1 MWETIIQFFIDNQ
14 SSIIVS
20 LLIGAVFFIL
30 GPLGLWFSGKK
41 VKREKINKAK
51 AEFLDLIE
59 SMLVNNEKFSRSKV
73 LTLFRAIERQNGIN
87 LESDSDIENL
97 LEDLSL
103 RFARSKHLSAEQKD
117 NYAIKID
124 ELINEINKSDENET
138 KQESI
143 LTREREIPKSIK
155 SIIADLKSES
165 ENLNSEKLSETVEKL
180 EKYHKRPSGD
190 PFLLT
195 MRIIKEKPKLFLGVM
210 VFYVIVIVLL
220 LSFDILK

>member
-1 MWETIIQFFIDNQ
+1 MWESIKQFFIDNQ
-14 SSIIVS
+14 SSIVVS
-20 LLIGAVFFIL
+20 LIIGAIFFIL

-59 SMLVNNEKFSRSKV
+59 SMLVNNENLSKSKI

-87 LESDSDIENL
+87 IELDSDIENL

-117 NYAIKID
+117 NYATKID
-124 ELINEINKSDENET
+124 NLIKSLNQIPDKVASET
-138 KQESI
+138 SI
-143 LTREREIPKSIK
+143 LRERETPKSIK

-165 ENLNSEKLSETVEKL
+165 ENLDSEKLNETIERL
-180 EKYHKRPSGD
+180 EKYHKRPND
-190 PFLLT
+190 PILLT
-195 MRIIKEKPKLFLGVM
+195 ARIIKEKPRLFFAVLV
-210 VFYVIVIVLL
+210 VYVIIIALLVYFDVL
-220 LSFDILK
+220 K